1 MKKPVKNFFTL
12 LEVLVS
18 MGVFSLLMLALMQFF
33 SAAQGVWDKTGSR
46 AEMVDSARIAM
57 SLLQDDLA
65 ASYYQNDYDGGNFQF
80 FDYDTSNTNR
90 IIFAAQKEDGNAEI
104 RYLWDSSTG
113 KLHRYIKKEADAGF
127 ASGSPNPTWFTRG
140 NPSKDWVSQMK
151 NHAAPADDSEMI
163 LENVLSFEI
172 KCYPRAGNTIS
183 TTNSTLP
190 DSTGSLSGSYK
201 YAQIP
206 YLVNVTMV
214 LISQDALDKLA
225 VRGYTTYDGAKG
237 FKTLYDANS
246 AYVKNNTLPEGV
258 DGDADT
264 DQMIL
269 IRGCQ
274 VFQRVIVIDRS
285 QY

>member
-1 MKKPVKNFFTL
+1 MKRPVKSFFTL

-46 AEMVDSARIAM
+46 AAMFDSARIAM
-57 SLLQDDLA
+57 TMLQEDLSA
-65 ASYYQNDYDGGNFQF
+65 AYYQYDYDPNEFQF
-80 FDYDTSNTNR
+80 FDYDTAHSNR
-90 IIFAAQKEDGNAEI
+90 IILAAQKESGNTEI
-104 RYLWDSSTG
+104 RYFWDSAAG
-113 KLHRYIKKEADAGF
+113 KLHRHVKTEDQAGF
-127 ASGSPNPTWFTRG
+127 ASGTLNPTWFTR
-140 NPSKDWVSQMK
+140 PSASKAWVTEFRG
-151 NHAAPADDSEMI
+151 HANPADDSEM
-163 LENVLSFEI
+163 LLDNVLDFTI
-172 KCYPRAGNTIS
+172 ACYPRKGNTIS
-183 TTNSTLP
+183 TVNSTLP
-190 DSTGSLSGSYK
+190 DNSGNLSEDYK

-214 LISQDALDKLA
+214 MISQDALDKLA
-225 VRGYTTYDGAKG
+225 VRGYTNYSGEKG
-237 FKTLYDANS
+237 YKTLYDANS
-246 AYVKNNTLPEGV
+246 TYVKNGTLPDGV
-258 DGDADT
+258 AGDADT